1 MRYLPCKKC
10 GSGLAI
16 VKGSVGQCPYCGAK
30 TLYMESIYSF
40 KYYLSEILNLT
51 LYKSHKPTKVS
62 ELERRK
68 SLIEDFFY
76 NLKTDFD
83 EYRHL
88 IITKLDKINIDP
100 LKLFHTIRTAGNFGI
115 IIEEIILPDIED
127 EKNKKKYKEFKDYSY
142 IIHKSL
148 IALYYSY
155 LAKNSLSTEHCEKY
169 YKLAENN
176 YRNIVDFCNISRL
189 ENAKSNIY
197 KNKEIYVILSEFTAI
212 LRCILNNNPK
222 FYSDK
227 LEDLLDRLIKIN
239 AEEFRKYNLYNQIEN
254 IYQLERETSVVLEK
268 VKIDC
273 PLLSTD
279 NLEENIIFN
288 NEENMEKL
296 NSVRNWIESVSERY
310 QRYQRSLLKLHS
322 GKLVK
327 YLESYRTEF
336 IIYKNK
342 NVQKFNTLLEVMIL
356 KALEGYNT
364 ETGELLNTLSDFL
377 QEDRLNKKIIEKFE
391 IEYNVLIQ
399 LDELLKNF
407 IKDLFKK
414 PLLRDLEKEYY
425 KKLNSLILT
434 KHSEFDNYILKYI
447 NYMFQWFEETR
458 SKEVLTLE
466 EQKNQFRLNI
476 KPNLKNLISLSFN
489 LDERVIPYPLFI
501 DLKVQNKKLK
511 LNHPE
516 IITVSIE
523 NPNLSEIKDIK
534 IYFFMSNSFESK
546 LEYTSIKR
554 LKSNEISK
562 IKTKIIPKKI
572 GNFLFMVM
580 IEYQHINKTFWMPS
594 IKLELEVE
602 RDEELAKYNQ
612 YQLSKSGFLQ
622 SDIEINSVNRFMR
635 IGI

>member
-1 MRYLPCKKC
+1 MPCKKC

-476 KPNLKNLISLSFN
+476 KPNLKKLISLSFN